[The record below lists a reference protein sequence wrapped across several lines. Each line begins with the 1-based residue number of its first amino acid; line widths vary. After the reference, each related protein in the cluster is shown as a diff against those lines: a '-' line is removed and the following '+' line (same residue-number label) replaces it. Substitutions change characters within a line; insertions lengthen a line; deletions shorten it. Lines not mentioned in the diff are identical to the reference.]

1 MDDIQREGVESG
13 SEPIGGDDSP
23 GVSGS
28 NIQPERITLLDDEER
43 GDAASSSGGPEDLE
57 SGSGVPDRRKLIK
70 KRKTTRKKKKKATV
84 SESEEVGVRS
94 MIEARVRLISP
105 TSGRTYFFPK
115 AGSEVKVASEDVNWL
130 LSKRQISGAC
140 CGPEMSNLAFELVQE
155 D

>member
-1 MDDIQREGVESG
+1 MDDIQREGVEPG
-13 SEPIGGDDSP
+13 SEPIGGDDST

-28 NIQPERITLLDDEER
+28 NLQPERVTLLDDEER

-57 SGSGVPDRRKLIK
+57 SGSGVSDRRKRIK
-70 KRKTTRKKKKKATV
+70 KKKIIKKKKKATV

-94 MIEARVRLISP
+94 MIDARVRLISP
-105 TSGRTYFFPK
+105 TTGTTYFFPK

-130 LSKRQISGAC
+130 LSKRQIQGAC

>member
-1 MDDIQREGVESG
+1 MDDIQREGVEPG
-13 SEPIGGDDSP
+13 SEQLGGDDGS

-28 NIQPERITLLDDEER
+28 DVQPERVTLLDDEER
-43 GDAASSSGGPEDLE
+43 GDAASSSSGSKDLE
-57 SGSGVPDRRKLIK
+57 GGSGVSNRRKRVKNK
-70 KRKTTRKKKKKATV
+70 KSTKKEKKATV

-105 TSGRTYFFPK
+105 TTGTTYFFPK

-130 LSKRQISGAC
+130 LSKRQIQGAC